1 VRAVIFDWGGTLTP
15 WRNMD
20 YLTAWRAYADQVH
33 PSDQERAATLAEAI
47 RTAEE
52 AAWQRAREE
61 HLAFTI
67 AQVLDAAGAPVFSAL
82 VKVHVAYGFHGLH
95 KLDLSAYTNAQGK
108 TKFKGLPARA
118 YKPPV
123 EFRATKD
130 AMTGTAWFNPETE
143 CEARHEIVVKNGK

>member
-1 VRAVIFDWGGTLTP
+1 MRHLARYLIFLAAAFS
-15 WRNMD
+15 
-20 YLTAWRAYADQVH
+20 LTAQVQT
-33 PSDQERAATLAEAI
+33 PPQP
-47 RTAEE
+47 
-52 AAWQRAREE
+52 QQ
-61 HLAFTI
+61 
-67 AQVLDAAGAPVFSAL
+67 AQDVPVIDGESGPCSVELTVLDAAGAPVFSAL

-95 KLDLSAYTNAQGK
+95 KLDLSAYTNAQGR
-108 TKFKGLPARA
+108 TKFMGLPARA